1 MRNYLRVMTLSAIIL
16 WLVLAFDLVS
26 MCRGDVGDFATQD
39 FFNGILS
46 GASDSCTGK
55 TFYTYNNFMDAA
67 TAFSGFGTTGPDV
80 DHKREIA
87 AFFANVAH
95 ETSRLCYVEQ
105 IEKSDYCDSTNQ
117 KYQCVA
123 GKQYYGR
130 GPLQLTWNYNYGA
143 AGDYLGFDGL
153 NHPEIVAQNGS
164 ISWKTAVW
172 FWMKHS
178 NCHSAIT
185 SGQGF
190 MATIKAISGDE
201 CNGGDSNAVDER
213 VNYYTNYCNEFGVD
227 PGNNLSC

>member
-1 MRNYLRVMTLSAIIL
+1 MLFPSAEEMLGIL
-16 WLVLAFDLVS
+16 PPKISSMEFCLVLLIVAQERPS
-26 MCRGDVGDFATQD
+26 IHTITSWTQP
-39 FFNGILS
+39 LHS
-46 GASDSCTGK
+46 LALAQQAPTL
-55 TFYTYNNFMDAA
+55 
-67 TAFSGFGTTGPDV
+67 TT
-80 DHKREIA
+80 REIA
-87 AFFANVAH
+87 AFFANIAH

-105 IEKSDYCDSTNQ
+105 IEKSDYCDSTNK

-130 GPLQLTWNYNYGA
+130 GPLQLTWNYNYDA
-143 AGDYLGFDGL
+143 AGHYLGFDGL

-190 MATIKAISGDE
+190 RATIKAISGDE
-201 CNGGDSNAVDER
+201 CNGGDSDSVDER

-227 PGNNLSC
+227 PGSNLSC